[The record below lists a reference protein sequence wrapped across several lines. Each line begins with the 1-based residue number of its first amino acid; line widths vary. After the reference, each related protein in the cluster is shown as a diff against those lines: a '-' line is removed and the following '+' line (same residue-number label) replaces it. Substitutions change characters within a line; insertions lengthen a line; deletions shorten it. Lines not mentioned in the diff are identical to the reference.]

1 MTKVLRALTAP
12 HGQIASRHVA
22 AAARTIYAMEFLGY
36 GSITRFYD
44 HLRID
49 HKLREACGLDDG
61 WIVNSRVIAAVYSE
75 LFMLGALDVID
86 AQAKADPEIAKFRRR
101 GRVAHRSHLSQND
114 HTKRPGTCE
123 FCRGEFSGRG
133 IARHLRSCGERAEAV
148 RVADEELAVSLAR
161 MLQKDDGLS
170 RLLLTAQTHRICRRE
185 RRALK
190 RRWRRECRRSVP
202 SPSAVFRYLSKFHD
216 ASEEI
221 RRKPHTGFIPAPN
234 EALGGLAK
242 VNADMVGFVGE
253 HTAHTQATLDMDA
266 TLIETNKQQA
276 LYCYQKYK
284 AYQPLT
290 TYWAEAD
297 QIVHSEFRDG
307 NVPAGHEQL
316 RVFRESLEYLP
327 ARVERV
333 LLRSDTAGYQKEL
346 LRYCAEGRDER
357 FGVIEFAVG
366 VKVTP
371 EFKSEVGEVADD
383 EWRPLRR
390 MVGERLLNTG
400 QEYAEVCFVPNW
412 AGHSKNNP
420 DYRYLAIREPLRNP
434 PLPGMEAQLELS
446 VPTVQMSDGG
456 WYKVTG
462 VVTNRDIGAE
472 ELIWWYRQRCGKG
485 EEVHSVVKEDL
496 AGGRLPS
503 GKFGANAAWWAMV
516 VLAFNLNSALK
527 QLALGKEWVSKRL
540 KAIRFGVINVAG
552 RITRHA
558 RQLTINLSRG
568 HPSYELL
575 VRARRRTLALAHG
588 PPRT

>member
-1 MTKVLRALTAP
+1 MPQGPLPFQYAEENRVTGVTSLSGL
-12 HGQIASRHVA
+12 A
-22 AAARTIYAMEFLGY
+22 AY
-36 GSITRFYD
+36 
-44 HLRID
+44 
-49 HKLREACGLDDG
+49 LD
-61 WIVNSRVIAAVYSE
+61 
-75 LFMLGALDVID
+75 M
-86 AQAKADPEIAKFRRR
+86 AQAAGLSESVRT
-101 GRVAHRSHLSQND
+101 HLGVKEGGQGWTDSQIVTAVVLLNLV
-114 HTKRPGTCE
+114 G
-123 FCRGEFSGRG
+123 GESVDD
-133 IARHLRSCGERAEAV
+133 L
-148 RVADEELAVSLAR
+148 R

-170 RLLLTAQTHRICRRE
+170 RLLLTAQTHRMCRRE

-327 ARVERV
+327 AGVERV